1 MQRND
6 VIGKKKN
13 FLAFGSPYM
22 IDIFEKLR
30 CKLNANLEAILR
42 DQGSMK
48 QMQMKK
54 IPDLQQPWN

>member
-1 MQRND
+1 MQRNN
-6 VIGKKKN
+6 VIGKKEN

-22 IDIFEKLR
+22 IDIFDKPR
-30 CKLNANLEAILR
+30 CKLNANLEAILS
-42 DQGSMK
+42 DQGYMK